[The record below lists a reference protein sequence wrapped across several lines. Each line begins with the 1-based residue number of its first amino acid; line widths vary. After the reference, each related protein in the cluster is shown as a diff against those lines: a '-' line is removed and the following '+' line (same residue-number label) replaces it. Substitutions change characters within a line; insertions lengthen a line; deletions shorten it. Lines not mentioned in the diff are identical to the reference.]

1 MSLSFER
8 HADLWGNRVAVV
20 EGNEEFTYTDFAR
33 RVKSVANELS
43 ELGISSDDRVAVVS
57 RNRVEVLVLL
67 FATWR
72 GGGVFAPV
80 SHRLTPATVSTPMER
95 IDPDIVLFES
105 AQRDLVRQFDAHSFE
120 EIEHERPAIDGEP
133 AEAGE
138 STAAAVDSP
147 HANCD
152 QTATIEKDDTCLLV
166 STDDGENVVRLSRR
180 AVEWNSIAAVSGF
193 GLGRT
198 DCTLPLLPLSLSDCL
213 FRFVLPLLTVG
224 GCVVLQ
230 RAFDPE
236 RALAAIEQ
244 HGVSCLDGGPTEFQ
258 GLADVDGKTNR
269 DSLRSLSSLDWLTT
283 RARVPPDVREAF
295 PVPFVRVYGRPET
308 GLNVL
313 RESPGNERTAHP
325 FPDCDVRI
333 EDETGELFVRGATT
347 AGGYLD
353 GKRFGDWVPTGDLFR
368 RENGEGGGN
377 VKSGESDG
385 DESAGFVFVGRAD
398 EPFESEGKRIHP
410 RAIETVLESHPDVR
424 SAGAIEGVAET
435 GGAAPK
441 AVVVG
446 DASPGELR
454 EFAEERL
461 AQHEVPRAIE
471 VVASLPRRATGE
483 LNRAELRTRFGGG

>member
-20 EGNEEFTYTDFAR
+20 EGNEEFTYADFAR
-33 RVKSVANELS
+33 RVKSAANELG
-43 ELGISSDDRVAVVS
+43 ELGIDSGDRVAVVS

-72 GGGVFAPV
+72 VGGVFAPV
-80 SHRLTPATVSTPMER
+80 SHRLTPATVSNPMER

-120 EIEHERPAIDGEP
+120 EFEDGEST
-133 AEAGE
+133 EAGE
-138 STAAAVDSP
+138 STAVDSP
-147 HANCD
+147 HARLD
-152 QTATIEKDDTCLLV
+152 RTATIEADDTCLLV
-166 STDDGENVVRLSRR
+166 SSDDGGNVVCLSRQ
-180 AVEWNSIAAVSGF
+180 AVEWNCITAVSGF

-198 DCTLPLLPLSLSDCL
+198 DCTIPLLPLSLSDCL

-236 RALAAIEQ
+236 RALSAIEQ
-244 HGVSCLDGGPTEFQ
+244 HGVTCLNGGPTEFQ
-258 GLADVDGKTNR
+258 GLADVEGETNR
-269 DSLRSLSSLDWLTT
+269 DSLRSLFSLDWLTT

-313 RESPGNERTAHP
+313 RESPETERTAHP
-325 FPDCDVRI
+325 FPDFDVRI
-333 EDETGELFVRGATT
+333 EDETGELFVRGPTT
-347 AGGYLD
+347 ASRYLG
-353 GKRFGDWVPTGDLFR
+353 GKRFDDWVPTGDLFR
-368 RENGEGGGN
+368 RENRNDE
-377 VKSGESDG
+377 
-385 DESAGFVFVGRAD
+385 DESAGFVFVGRAG
-398 EPFESEGKRIHP
+398 EPFESEGERIHP
-410 RAIETVLESHPDVR
+410 RAIETVLESHADVR
-424 SAGAIEGVAET
+424 TAGVIEGVAET

-446 DASPGELR
+446 DVSPGELR

-461 AQHEVPRAIE
+461 ARHEVPRAIE

-483 LNRAELRTRFGGG
+483 LNRAELRRRFGK

>member
-1 MSLSFER
+1 MSLSLER
-8 HADLWGNRVAVV
+8 RADLWGNRVAVV
-20 EGNEEFTYTDFAR
+20 EEGEEITYAELAR
-33 RVKSVANELS
+33 RVKSAANRLA
-43 ELGISSDDRVAVVS
+43 ELGIDSGDRVAVVS

-72 GGGVFAPV
+72 VGGVFAPV
-80 SHRLTPATVSTPMER
+80 SHRLTPATVSRPMEQ
-95 IDPDIVLFES
+95 IKPDVVLFES

-120 EIEHERPAIDGEP
+120 EIELEEP
-133 AEAGE
+133 TVAVE
-138 STAAAVDSP
+138 STADATDSTRAKSP
-147 HANCD
+147 HR
-152 QTATIEKDDTCLLV
+152 TTTIEKDETFLLV
-166 STDDGENVVRLSRR
+166 NTDEGGNVVRISRR
-180 AVEWNSIAAVSGF
+180 AVEWNCITAVSGF

-236 RALAAIEQ
+236 RALAAIER
-244 HGVSCLDGGPTEFQ
+244 HGITCLDGGPTEFR
-258 GLADVDGKTNR
+258 GLVDTNGEPNR
-269 DSLRSLSSLDWLTT
+269 DSPGSLSSVDWLTT

-308 GLNVL
+308 GLNIL
-313 RESPGNERTAHP
+313 RESPENERTAHP

-333 EDETGELFVRGATT
+333 EDETGELFVRGPTT
-347 AGGYLD
+347 ASGYL
-353 GKRFGDWVPTGDLFR
+353 GGERFGEWVSTGDLFR
-368 RENGEGGGN
+368 RENGGDDE
-377 VKSGESDG
+377 

-410 RAIETVLESHPDVR
+410 RAIETVLESHSEVR
-424 SAGAIEGVAET
+424 SAGVIEGVAET
-435 GGAAPK
+435 VGAAPK

-461 AQHEVPRAIE
+461 APHEVPRAIE

-483 LNRAELRTRFGGG
+483 LDRAELRARFGGG